1 MLNQFAANNGNIVL
15 NNGTVTQ
22 SNLIAGVGGTPI
34 ISIAQ
39 VLVPNDSGGVQ
50 TGQDP
55 LLFATTLAHELGH
68 MVSSGGA
75 GGSADNPNQAIV
87 NEQTHE
93 GVAVAS
99 EYIVALQLGL
109 TGVNGAPTM
118 TSDPNNT
125 ITPQLS
131 SDAQLAGLSG
141 INISQLQFNTPIANA
156 FVYPGSQ
163 AVTDGGAWYGQ
174 QIWEGSGITYD
185 THASAAWVLQ
195 YHFGIDPNTVN
206 WPQVTNSL
214 SVQENADG
222 TYSFTTGLNG
232 IPILPAGGSGGGGS
246 VQIDAQFSSTGMPS
260 SLLEGSVNPNG
271 TGTLTTVQN
280 GQTATQTFNTSAQE
294 YGEIGATFGSSLG
307 RILAGS
313 NAFAQIGAGTVL
325 GTLGQEIGGLIAA
338 ETTPGLDV
346 EKAIDGLVSGN
357 EILSSVEGQGVGAI
371 SAYLIGDL
379 FKDIG
384 LTGAPAQIV
393 QSLAGQTVSQI
404 ATNLINLGDPIYD
417 TAGNV
422 IGNVAWDTG
431 INLGANLENIA
442 GGFVGTEL
450 GNLVFSAST
459 VQGEDGEAVGSA
471 VGGEIGTL
479 IAPGIG
485 TAIGAFIG
493 DIIGGLIGDL
503 FGEPTTS
510 AISLASLHPSG
521 SDTTPLSYSFTTS
534 LYQGGSQATANSM
547 GDAVMGA
554 LNALL
559 SEVGGV
565 VSNESALS
573 QFTVGVNTDSTLGQ
587 VFYYDDN
594 TTGVRTQYQASDTT
608 LQQVLDYSVLREL
621 SEMIFSG
628 GDVYVERAI
637 DYALRTSATPA
648 MTSLTGAIQIAEDY
662 ETYEANK
669 TVIDALIEADPTSAF
684 SAGWIAELAIA
695 AQMGYGTSV
704 QGGPDNDTLGV
715 ANGNTILIGGGGDD
729 TYVINPGDGAVTIEN
744 GVSYDNA
751 PNGNLVLNTPGLY
764 FTESSNPVGPGATNM
779 TFTQS
784 GADLVI
790 GWSGSTDSV
799 TLRGWFAG
807 SFAELNQITLANGT
821 IISLV
826 DIQKFFGQ
834 QTIVGTEFNNQ
845 LNLSAEATYNIGIEG
860 ANDFT
865 NSSNAITGG
874 DGADILAGGSGANDF
889 INGGGTGIAYGG
901 GGADIY
907 EMDAP
912 GNLTIYNNETT
923 TGAVMGS
930 GPSGSLVF
938 GAATGDTAAELS
950 FTQDG
955 ANLVID
961 GGNDGSVVTIE
972 NWFVDS
978 YAQLASI
985 TAADGV
991 TIGYDASYDAMS
1003 AIVALPNGGRDY
1015 EYWGLGGQFVTQN
1028 QYFTASMVN
1037 YEIVTQTTADTWVI
1051 DSGLAGAGTPALSF
1065 TLPAGFTAS
1074 QISFADSSGNLVIA
1088 DEAGATVTVD
1098 GWFTNPYAPL
1108 SLVTADG
1115 VTITDTNGVLS
1126 EPTTLNGSAAE
1137 EYWLFGT
1144 GQSWSYGAAG
1154 AFNLAGSG
1162 DTLSVG
1168 AGSAVSL
1175 EAGDPSDTVNLSSG
1189 SVSEASGVTGII
1201 VNGSNNAL
1209 TMNGGNY
1216 LYIESGTGNFSG
1228 GADAANDAYSRR
1240 AA

>member
-1 MLNQFAANNGNIVL
+1 MITGTATFNG
-15 NNGTVTQ
+15 
-22 SNLIAGVGGTPI
+22 GGTGN
-34 ISIAQ
+34 
-39 VLVPNDSGGVQ
+39 LV
-50 TGQDP
+50 
-55 LLFATTLAHELGH
+55 
-68 MVSSGGA
+68 
-75 GGSADNPNQAIV
+75 
-87 NEQTHE
+87 
-93 GVAVAS
+93 
-99 EYIVALQLGL
+99 
-109 TGVNGAPTM
+109 
-118 TSDPNNT
+118 T
-125 ITPQLS
+125 I
-131 SDAQLAGLSG
+131 
-141 INISQLQFNTPIANA
+141 
-156 FVYPGSQ
+156 
-163 AVTDGGAWYGQ
+163 
-174 QIWEGSGITYD
+174 
-185 THASAAWVLQ
+185 
-195 YHFGIDPNTVN
+195 
-206 WPQVTNSL
+206 
-214 SVQENADG
+214 
-222 TYSFTTGLNG
+222 
-232 IPILPAGGSGGGGS
+232 
-246 VQIDAQFSSTGMPS
+246 
-260 SLLEGSVNPNG
+260 
-271 TGTLTTVQN
+271 QN
-280 GQTATQTFNTSAQE
+280 GQTTQQTFANAAQE
-294 YGEIGATFGSSLG
+294 YGEVGAAFGSALG
-307 RILAGS
+307 RVLAGN
-313 NAFAQIGAGTVL
+313 NAFAQISTSTVL
-325 GTLGQEIGGLIAA
+325 GALGEQVAAAIGVAGAGADAAQTINTFLNGYQTAGPNGGLI
-338 ETTPGLDV
+338 GNGGFLDSL
-346 EKAIDGLVSGN
+346 ES
-357 EILSSVEGQGVGAI
+357 QGAGAVG
-371 SAYLIGDL
+371 AYLIGEL
-379 FKDIG
+379 VSAIG

-393 QSLAGQTVSQI
+393 DSLGGQTVAQI
-404 ATNLINLGDPIYD
+404 ADNIITKGFSSWDSGIG
-417 TAGNV
+417 TALTFENV
-422 IGNVAWDTG
+422 
-431 INLGANLENIA
+431 A
-442 GGFVGTEL
+442 GGFIGTEL
-450 GNLVFSAST
+450 GDLVYSADS
-459 VQGEDGEAVGSA
+459 VQGTEGASVGSA
-471 VGGEIGTL
+471 VGGALGALPAANAISDAIFGTV
-479 IAPGIG
+479 IPGFG
-485 TAIGAFIG
+485 VLIGAFVG
-493 DIIGGLIGDL
+493 DILGGLIGDL

-510 AISLASLHPSG
+510 AISLASLHASG

-547 GDAVMGA
+547 GDAVAGA

-559 SEVGGV
+559 ADIGGV

-594 TTGVRTQYQASDTT
+594 TTGVRTQYQATDTT

-889 INGGGTGIAYGG
+889 INGGGTDIAYGG